1 MILTIYENHNFYER
15 QSKKYW
21 SKAKKKTLAD
31 RTVYNNQPIKNQ
43 INNTNKSRLN
53 ILQIRKKHY
62 FLRKFKLILRIYK
75 INLFHT
81 LIRNIFVDVK
91 GNDIV
96 QSSC

>member
-1 MILTIYENHNFYER
+1 MKDN
-15 QSKKYW
+15 QKKYW

-31 RTVYNNQPIKNQ
+31 RTTYNNQPIKNQ
-43 INNTNKSRLN
+43 INNINKSRLN

-81 LIRNIFVDVK
+81 LIQNIFVDVK

>member
-1 MILTIYENHNFYER
+1 MR
-15 QSKKYW
+15 SDVG
-21 SKAKKKTLAD
+21 KANAHTSQNPK
-31 RTVYNNQPIKNQ
+31 NQP
-43 INNTNKSRLN
+43 NKSSQIKLN

-81 LIRNIFVDVK
+81 LIQNIFVDVK

>member
-1 MILTIYENHNFYER
+1 MKTTTFMKDN
-15 QSKKYW
+15 QKKYW

-31 RTVYNNQPIKNQ
+31 RAAYNNQPIKNQ
-43 INNTNKSRLN
+43 INNINKSRLN

-81 LIRNIFVDVK
+81 LIRNIFVHVK